1 MMAASESCEVCGF
14 HWNSISSSEI
24 PVRTTAATAQFVD
37 VVRTSTVPVGT
48 RPSPD
53 RWSILEYGAH
63 MRDVFISIRERIVRA
78 SIEDEHVG
86 GQLYRNERVN
96 LGLYALDQPDD
107 VATELQAMSRLFI
120 RTFEALPPGYE
131 KRTFTYS
138 TITNQQVTI
147 LWAGAQALHE
157 CEHHLGD
164 VRENERLL
172 SV

>member
-1 MMAASESCEVCGF
+1 MAASESCEVCGF

-24 PVRTTAATAQFVD
+24 PVRTTAATEQFVD

-63 MRDVFISIRERIVRA
+63 MRDVFISIRERIIRA

-107 VATELQAMSRLFI
+107 VATELHAMSRLFI
-120 RTFEALPPGYE
+120 RPSRPCLLVMRSEPSRTARLPTSRSQFFGRAPRPSTSANTIWVTYA
-131 KRTFTYS
+131 RTRDS
-138 TITNQQVTI
+138 
-147 LWAGAQALHE
+147 
-157 CEHHLGD
+157 
-164 VRENERLL
+164 
-172 SV
+172 

>member
-1 MMAASESCEVCGF
+1 
-14 HWNSISSSEI
+14 
-24 PVRTTAATAQFVD
+24 
-37 VVRTSTVPVGT
+37 
-48 RPSPD
+48 
-53 RWSILEYGAH
+53 
-63 MRDVFISIRERIVRA
+63 
-78 SIEDEHVG
+78 
-86 GQLYRNERVN
+86 LYRNERVN